1 MLVDAYRE
9 LNARRLFWIALVVS
23 AAVSLTFTAVGISDS
38 GISVLGWTF
47 ENQIFNAKTISPPTF
62 YKYMFLELGCDI
74 WLTWAASIL
83 ALLSTAHVFP
93 DLLASGSI
101 ELTLSKPI
109 GRLRLFI
116 TKYIA
121 GLLFV
126 TLQVAF
132 FTAAGFLVIGF
143 RSGDWDLRIFIAVP
157 LIVLAFSFL
166 FSICVFFGVMTRSAT
181 SALILT
187 LITWFVMFL
196 ITAAE
201 STLNFFGSSYS
212 IAQDLHAVKLTAANA
227 EQSALSAAKPANDAT
242 PEQKQKWEAQVAD
255 VAARILRINTGLQEV
270 EASGRPIIL
279 AHQIVLGV
287 RTVLPK
293 TAETTDLLGRW
304 IFPDNEL
311 AKLFANRPS
320 GGPRGQFPFSRGD
333 VQVSQRMVQEELDR
347 DKRSRTVAWVMG
359 TSIAFEVVL
368 LGFTAWRFRRRDF

>member
-1 MLVDAYRE
+1 MLADAYRE

-23 AAVSLTFTAVGISDS
+23 AAVALVFTAVGISDS

-62 YKYMFLELGCDI
+62 YKYLFLELGCDL

-109 GRLRLFI
+109 SRLRLFFS
-116 TKYIA
+116 KYIA

-132 FTAAGFLVIGF
+132 FTTAGFLVIGF

-181 SALILT
+181 SAIILT
-187 LITWFVMFL
+187 LIVWFVMFL
-196 ITAAE
+196 INTAEGA
-201 STLNFFGSSYS
+201 LNYFGASYS
-212 IAQDLHAVKLTAANA
+212 IAQDLHAAKLTEAKAD
-227 EQSALSAAKPANDAT
+227 QTALMAAKPAESA
-242 PEQKQKWEAQVAD
+242 PAEQMTKWEAQTAEI
-255 VAARILRINTGLQEV
+255 AARLTRINTGLLEV
-270 EASGRPIIL
+270 ESSGRPIIL

-293 TAETTDLLGRW
+293 TSETTDLLGRW

-311 AKLFANRPS
+311 AKLFASRPG
-320 GGPRGQFPFSRGD
+320 GGPRGQFPLSRGD
-333 VQVSQRMVQEELDR
+333 VQVSPRMIQDELDR
-347 DKRSRTVAWVMG
+347 DKRSRTVGWILG
-359 TSIAFEVVL
+359 TSIAFEVLL